1 MEKASINALVR
12 MDKEICG
19 DRKRTTIVITRDG
32 DTVHVG
38 VKAIAR
44 VFERDEQGGHIKVYE
59 QQYGDLTALNKD
71 DSVGCLFDRL
81 KELLDKVPEIIDKAN
96 PTDVEA

>member
-1 MEKASINALVR
+1 MEKAAISALVR

-19 DRKRTTIVITRDG
+19 DRKRTTIVITSDG

-44 VFERDEQGGHIKVYE
+44 VFERDEKGNIKVYE